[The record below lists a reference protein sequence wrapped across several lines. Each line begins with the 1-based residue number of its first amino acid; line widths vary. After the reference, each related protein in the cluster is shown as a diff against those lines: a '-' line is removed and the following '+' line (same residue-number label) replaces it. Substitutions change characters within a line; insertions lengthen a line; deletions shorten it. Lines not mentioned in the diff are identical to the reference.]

1 MGRAFQAAGAASE
14 CKSPPAKGTKILS
27 REERGLGTEEQR
39 ARGEQSRERGVSSMR
54 GEQRGS
60 RVRPPQT
67 SQ

>member
-39 ARGEQSRERGVSSMR
+39 ARGEQHERR
-54 GEQRGS
+54 AERQ
-60 RVRPPQT
+60 
-67 SQ
+67 